1 MTTLIKYIAASGI
14 VSRRKAAEIIK
25 EGKVTVNKEVVVE
38 PWREI
43 AETDIVQY
51 AGKQVKPENEHVYV
65 VLNKP
70 SGYITT
76 TSDEMGRPT
85 VMKLVKS
92 ATKKSIKPVGR
103 LDQETTGILLFTND
117 GDLANK
123 LMHPRYNV
131 RKVYQ
136 VQLDRPLETED
147 YHKLKQG
154 IRLKDGAVKFDSI
167 TLISTKHK
175 RRLNVSLHSGKKN
188 IVRRMFK
195 HLNYEVQKLDRVMF
209 AGLSKK
215 GLLIGGWRHATQA
228 EVEKL
233 KKELV
238 VEKPVTTTPVAPKGG
253 QKRRTRTK
261 ISTRTRT
268 TTRSTTKSK
277 TPRRKYN

>member
-43 AETDIVQY
+43 AETDVVQY
-51 AGKQVKPENEHVYV
+51 AGKRVTPENEYVYV

-92 ATKKSIKPVGR
+92 ATKKHIKPVGR

-123 LMHPRYNV
+123 LMHPRYNIK
-131 RKVYQ
+131 KVYQ
-136 VQLDRPLETED
+136 VQLDRPLETDD

-154 IRLKDGAVKFDSI
+154 VDLKDGVGKFDSV

-215 GLLIGGWRHATQA
+215 GLIVGGWRNATQA
-228 EVEKL
+228 EVVKL
-233 KKELV
+233 KKELIA
-238 VEKPVTTTPVAPKGG
+238 EKPVATPVAKAG

-268 TTRSTTKSK
+268 IKPK
-277 TPRRKYN
+277 TQRK